1 MCLYGPD
8 KGLFII
14 FVRGRCAQKEKAL
27 CAERTKDWTEKF
39 GPLGIKCKRSHPDA
53 IFGTTI
59 SLRLRV
65 YWGHRPAYQD
75 YLGGL

>member
-1 MCLYGPD
+1 MRLYGPD
-8 KGLFII
+8 KGVFIV

-39 GPLGIKCKRSHPDA
+39 GSLGITCTCYRSDA
-53 IFGTTI
+53 IFATLI

-65 YWGHRPAYQD
+65 DWRHRPV
-75 YLGGL
+75 